1 MATTTRSDATTD
13 DAAPDVSM
21 SRLEAEHDQEW
32 VLLLDPKTDESL
44 RVLGGRL
51 LCHAKDRS
59 EVYRKAGELRPAHA
73 AILFI
78 GQRAG
83 DCAVNL

>member
-1 MATTTRSDATTD
+1 MATTRPDATTD
-13 DAAPDVSM
+13 DVAPEFSM

-32 VLLLDPKTDESL
+32 VLLLDPKTDALL

-51 LCHAKDRS
+51 LWHAKDRG
-59 EVYRKAGELRPAHA
+59 EVYAKAKELGPRHA

-78 GQRAG
+78 GRRTG
-83 DCAVNL
+83 EFAVNL